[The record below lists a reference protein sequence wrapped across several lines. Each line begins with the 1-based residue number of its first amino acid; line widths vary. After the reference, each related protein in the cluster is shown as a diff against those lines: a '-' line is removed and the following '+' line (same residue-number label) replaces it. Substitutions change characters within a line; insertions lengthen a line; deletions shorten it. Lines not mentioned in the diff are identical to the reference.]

1 MAYRLSTLRGTQ
13 IAARDGAAGALNDVL
28 FAEGGLRP
36 RYVAIDQGERFPG
49 HRILVP
55 VPRVVLGADGRMST
69 DLAREALRRSIST
82 DPRARLVSGRA
93 LCGYRV
99 MTRDGGVLHAE
110 DVLVN
115 PDWSLAGVVAATR
128 DWLLPGRQVEIA
140 AAALLAFNS
149 EARTLRVS
157 LAL

>member
-1 MAYRLSTLRGTQ
+1 MAYRLSRLRG
-13 IAARDGAAGALNDVL
+13 AAVAAQDGAAGALNDVL
-28 FAEGGLRP
+28 FGEGGLRP
-36 RYVAIDQGERFPG
+36 RYVAIDQGERFSG
-49 HRILVP
+49 RRILVP
-55 VPRVVLGADGRMST
+55 ATRVVLGADGRMST
-69 DLAREALRRSIST
+69 DLTREALRRSIST

-99 MTRDGGVLHAE
+99 MTRDGGTLHAE

-140 AAALLAFNS
+140 AAAVLAFNS

>member
-1 MAYRLSTLRGTQ
+1 MAYRLSSLRGAPV
-13 IAARDGAAGALNDVL
+13 AARDGAAGVLNDVL

-36 RYVAIDQGERFPG
+36 RYVAIDHGAHLHGR
-49 HRILVP
+49 RILVP
-55 VPRVVLGADGRMST
+55 AARVALAGGRIST
-69 DLAREALRRSIST
+69 GLARETLRRSISD
-82 DPRARLVSGRA
+82 DPAARLVSGRA

-99 MTRDGGVLHAE
+99 IARDGAVLQAE

-115 PDWSLAGVVAATR
+115 ADWSLAGVVAATR
-128 DWLLPGRQVEIA
+128 DWLLPGRRVEIA
-140 AAALLAFNS
+140 AAAVLAFNS

>member
-1 MAYRLSTLRGTQ
+1 MAYRLSMLRGMQ
-13 IAARDGAAGALNDVL
+13 VAAREGAAGALNDVL
-28 FAEGGLRP
+28 FGESGLRP
-36 RYVAIDQGERFPG
+36 RYVAVDQGAGFPG
-49 HRILVP
+49 RRILVP
-55 VPRVVLGADGRMST
+55 ATRVVLGAHGRIST

-99 MTRDGGVLHAE
+99 MTRDGGILHAE
-110 DVLVN
+110 DLLVN